1 MGLAG
6 AQTSVKMAD
15 MLERLSAEC
24 RTTLPLGELER
35 WYVVRTQPHREALAA
50 RQLENQSYRVF
61 LPRFLKNRRH
71 ARKFETVSAPL
82 FPRYM
87 FVILDLTRDRWR
99 NVNGTFGVE
108 RLLMRA
114 GEPEPVPHG
123 LVEQLM
129 GAAETDDVVRFSRDL
144 KDGET
149 IRVTA
154 GPFTELVGRLEHL
167 DDSGRVRVLLDLLG
181 GKVPVLLPGSL
192 VIPTDQM
199 A

>member
-1 MGLAG
+1 MKALFEV
-6 AQTSVKMAD
+6 SP
-15 MLERLSAEC
+15 AEC
-24 RTTLPLGELER
+24 HPALTLKEQER
-35 WYVVRTQPHREALAA
+35 WYVVRTRPQREEQAA
-50 RQLENQSYRVF
+50 RQLENQNYRVF

-87 FVILDLTRDRWR
+87 FMILDLTRDRWR
-99 NVNGTFGVE
+99 SVNGTFGVE

-123 LVEQLM
+123 LVEQMM
-129 GAAETDDVVRFSRDL
+129 GAAEANGLMRSSPRL
-144 KDGET
+144 KDGQT

-154 GPFTELVGRLEHL
+154 GPFAELVGRLEHL